1 MQAVL
6 DRAVGAPGRVAIL
19 LSLLA
24 GLALVL
30 GSIGVYGMISQFVS
44 RRTRDY
50 GVRIALGLTRGGV
63 ISHVLG
69 RGLKLVALG
78 CAFGI
83 GAAMVLTRLLSS
95 LLYGV
100 PAADLPAFAAAV
112 LALVLVGTVA
122 AWVPARRASRTDP
135 VAALR
140 QE

>member
-1 MQAVL
+1 
-6 DRAVGAPGRVAIL
+6 
-19 LSLLA
+19 
-24 GLALVL
+24 
-30 GSIGVYGMISQFVS
+30 
-44 RRTRDY
+44 
-50 GVRIALGLTRGGV
+50 
-63 ISHVLG
+63 VLG

-112 LALVLVGTVA
+112 LALVMVGTVA
-122 AWVPARRASRTDP
+122 ALVPARRASRTDP

>member
-1 MQAVL
+1 
-6 DRAVGAPGRVAIL
+6 
-19 LSLLA
+19 
-24 GLALVL
+24 
-30 GSIGVYGMISQFVS
+30 
-44 RRTRDY
+44 
-50 GVRIALGLTRGGV
+50 
-63 ISHVLG
+63 
-69 RGLKLVALG
+69 
-78 CAFGI
+78 
-83 GAAMVLTRLLSS
+83 MVLTRLLSS